1 MMRNVTVVCDTATCG
16 PGAAMYYSGGGGYI
30 TRSIV
35 AHNSGDGAFFCSDA
49 NPRMTWVITYENAGS
64 DEVCGSGSE
73 QNATFDPLFC
83 DVENGD
89 FRIDDRSFAASQN
102 NPLGILFGALD
113 PVDCDGITT
122 KWIALV
128 SGESL
133 PETDHGLNNYP
144 NPFNPRTT
152 IGFSLEETFDAK
164 LYVFNLS
171 GALVRRIDLGVLPP
185 GEHEAEWDG
194 KDDSG
199 SDVSS
204 GVYFCRLGSD
214 DKRQAAKMLLVR

>member
-1 MMRNVTVVCDTATCG
+1 
-16 PGAAMYYSGGGGYI
+16 
-30 TRSIV
+30 
-35 AHNSGDGAFFCSDA
+35 
-49 NPRMTWVITYENAGS
+49 
-64 DEVCGSGSE
+64 
-73 QNATFDPLFC
+73 
-83 DVENGD
+83 
-89 FRIDDRSFAASQN
+89 
-102 NPLGILFGALD
+102 
-113 PVDCDGITT
+113 
-122 KWIALV
+122 
-128 SGESL
+128 L